1 MVGQESVSVDPFYDL
16 SVPICKPSDRTRA
29 PTPVPTTWPD
39 DGEKEPPAVVNGDDD
54 DADGSGDGGPVR
66 VASPSP
72 APSTAAASGTTSKHH
87 RSHSSGS
94 ASLDGVRRGMITG
107 AFSTLKATSSAVVNA
122 VASLLGT
129 SFG

>member
-29 PTPVPTTWPD
+29 PTPVQTPWPD
-39 DGEKEPPAVVNGDDD
+39 DGEKELLAAINGHD

-72 APSTAAASGTTSKHH
+72 APSTAATSGTTSKHQ